1 MNKPITAFT
10 TIIPF
15 WKPRVRPV
23 DLESATDDQLQ
34 SMRTTPSSKGISEYV
49 LVLAHDPETLEHR
62 TPLFNG
68 IMYSQGG
75 LPRSDTE
82 ICAVAASVINRCI
95 YCAAVHSSRYNEI
108 TKTESVMDKIL
119 YGCDV
124 TDLTKRQV
132 AILNFAKNL
141 SKCPSEAQVSDL
153 QQLIEVGLTKLE
165 ILDLILSTSLFG
177 WANRLMHTL
186 GDPMLSETS

>member
-119 YGCDV
+119 YGYDV
-124 TDLTKRQV
+124 RDLTKRQV

-186 GDPMLSETS
+186 GDPMPSETS